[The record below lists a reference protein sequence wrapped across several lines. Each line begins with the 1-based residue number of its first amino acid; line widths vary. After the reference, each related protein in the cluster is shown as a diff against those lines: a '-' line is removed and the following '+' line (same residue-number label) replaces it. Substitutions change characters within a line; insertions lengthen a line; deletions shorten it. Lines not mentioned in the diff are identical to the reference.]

1 MTLVTR
7 DRLQWLAALTVLFA
21 FATIFSL
28 STCSTTWGWA
38 WQRWR
43 DRYVGGGLASTE
55 LPPLPPGAARQMQAL
70 LEYAKDGQVR
80 AANGTVMDRPARHLF
95 HSSVNDIFEWRVFWL
110 LDPSACHHWDGA
122 AASGRSLLRN
132 VAKRVKRTAIYL
144 RFKPEMS
151 VKVPHDPETRSDVY
165 MNLHDAENGLKVRG
179 VSRGSSDESP
189 YVELKVR
196 VRTHVFRNPL
206 LTQPIVIEV
215 WDKTLHQAVAAA
227 QVGNLSEWR
236 RILREHVEHIQSHD
250 GESRGTR
257 PAASRCAR
265 TTGVAA
271 QAALPSRDATGGASA
286 HRRVQVG
293 GDRCQVRQVSRRVAI
308 AVEHRAP
315 TLLLPFDGD
324 RGHQR
329 GGGGHLC
336 HGRVRLGAAAA
347 SPVGGGGRL
356 PGLCGGAIG
365 GIAVRGREDAEDVWR
380 VDGIPG

>member
-250 GESRGTR
+250 GGMLGDLDAAQSLAVKVSRAER
-257 PAASRCAR
+257 ALPRRDARAQLVSLHKRRFRAEMRLAARR
-265 TTGVAA
+265 RTGVYKLEVTDVKYDRCRAEWRLPWSTARQRCCYRSMAIEGTNAA
-271 QAALPSRDATGGASA
+271 AVATFVMVAYDLVPPRRRPSE
-286 HRRVQVG
+286 VVG
-293 GDRCQVRQVSRRVAI
+293 GYPAF
-308 AVEHRAP
+308 VEVLSAGS
-315 TLLLPFDGD
+315 L
-324 RGHQR
+324 
-329 GGGGHLC
+329 
-336 HGRVRLGAAAA
+336 
-347 SPVGGGGRL
+347 
-356 PGLCGGAIG
+356 
-365 GIAVRGREDAEDVWR
+365 
-380 VDGIPG
+380 